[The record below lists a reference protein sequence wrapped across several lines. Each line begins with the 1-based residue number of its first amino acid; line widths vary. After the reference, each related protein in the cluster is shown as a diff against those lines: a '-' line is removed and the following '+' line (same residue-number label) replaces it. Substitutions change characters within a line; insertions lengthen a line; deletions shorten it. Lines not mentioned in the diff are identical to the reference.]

1 MGVIVS
7 SSVVDAQRSPA
18 AGGEWSGGIDRPA
31 GARGVRPSGGL
42 CLLGGCKER
51 RGGAVGE
58 RPRAGQTEMDCPCC

>member
-1 MGVIVS
+1 VIVS

-51 RGGAVGE
+51 RGGGTAAGGSDGNGLSLLLTAV
-58 RPRAGQTEMDCPCC
+58 C